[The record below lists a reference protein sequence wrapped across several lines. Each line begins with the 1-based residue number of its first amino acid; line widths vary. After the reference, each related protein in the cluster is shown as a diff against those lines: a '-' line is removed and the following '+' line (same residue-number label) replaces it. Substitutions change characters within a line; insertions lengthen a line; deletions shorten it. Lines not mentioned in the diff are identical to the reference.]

1 MMNYSLGISMDY
13 YRAIKVIIMIT
24 AIKTHAVFKKLYL
37 SWDYN
42 YVKSVYLH
50 KY

>member
-1 MMNYSLGISMDY
+1 MNYSLGILMDY
-13 YRAIKVIIMIT
+13 YRVIKVIIMIIV
-24 AIKTHAVFKKLYL
+24 IKIYVVFKKLYL

-42 YVKSVYLH
+42 YVKSVYLY